1 MSEKEIKTN
10 ENVETKSNDNDIKKL
25 IEDTI
30 KSQFDLYIQN
40 LNKKEIKEV
49 PKEQDKKEEKKE
61 EEFYI

>member
-10 ENVETKSNDNDIKKL
+10 ENVETKSNEVDIKKL

-30 KSQFDLYIQN
+30 KNQFDIYIQN

>member
-10 ENVETKSNDNDIKKL
+10 ENVENKSNDSDIKKL

-30 KSQFDLYIQN
+30 KSQFDIYIQN
-40 LNKKEIKEV
+40 LNKKEIKDV

-61 EEFYI
+61 EFYI

>member
-10 ENVETKSNDNDIKKL
+10 ENVENKSNDIKKL

-30 KSQFDLYIQN
+30 KSQFDIYIQN